1 LLPSVTAAASYS
13 KRSVTALNS
22 AGVSL
27 KLKRDVE
34 DCHFCMTESIIYPAI
49 NFTFEHFSKKAFVA
63 SAIKLLSE
71 LKRGQ
76 RAIIDSFNDYEASL
90 KLLEMGCIP
99 GEEIEVVRIAPLGDP
114 MAIMVAG
121 YQLSLRR
128 EEAAVMKVRV
138 ID

>member
-1 LLPSVTAAASYS
+1 
-13 KRSVTALNS
+13 
-22 AGVSL
+22 
-27 KLKRDVE
+27 
-34 DCHFCMTESIIYPAI
+34 M
-49 NFTFEHFSKKAFVA
+49 AFVA

-76 RAIIDSFNDYEASL
+76 RAVIDSFNDYEASL

-99 GEEIEVVRIAPLGDP
+99 GEEIEVIRIAPLGDP

-128 EEAAVMKVRV
+128 EEAAVMKVRI